1 MKALAKVSLV
11 VCVLLGSS
19 GCESGFQAMESTEHG
34 VVFSALPP
42 FLGGGVRGKILP
54 PSAKEFIL
62 PWETLYRMDTGVQ
75 SVSWGA
81 VGHGDVKAIE
91 DFVQTRALD
100 GNEVNLSMTVRFRV
114 MPEKLPYIIQYVGKD
129 NERLSTLVSTVA
141 KADVRTHMNTLRT
154 EDFFNRSKLQ
164 IAVERV
170 RDALNARL
178 RPEGIEVESVLY
190 DSHLFAR
197 RLADGTLD
205 TSYQDQINATERKK
219 QETLQELARN
229 ATVEEEMKQKYAAAE
244 GQFNQ
249 LKEGSDGELR
259 QARERGDAKFEAL
272 AKDAERVFRVGMA
285 EVDGMK
291 KSIEAMSGPGGA
303 ALLRLEVV
311 KALIASDPKFVVL
324 NSQGNSNGIDLN
336 RLDTNDLI
344 RQLGLFAAT
353 ADVSR
358 PSKDSGAEKAG
369 KGPISVGP
377 AVPEPR

>member
-1 MKALAKVSLV
+1 MRTFVKSVFAASL
-11 VCVLLGSS
+11 LFAT
-19 GCESGFQAMESTEHG
+19 GCDSGFQAMESTEHG

-42 FLGGGVRGKILP
+42 FLGGGVRNKILP

-62 PWETLYRMDTGVQ
+62 PWETLYRLDTGIQ

-81 VGHGDVKAIE
+81 VGRGDSKEIE

-100 GNEVNLSMTVRFRV
+100 GNEVNLSMTVRFRII
-114 MPEKLPYIIQYVGKD
+114 PEKLPYIIQYVGKD
-129 NERLSTLVSTVA
+129 NERVAKIVSTIA

-170 RDALNARL
+170 REALNARL

-244 GQFNQ
+244 GEFNQ
-249 LKEGSDGELR
+249 LKERADGELR
-259 QARERGDAKFEAL
+259 QAKERGDAKFEAL
-272 AKDAERVFRVGMA
+272 AKDAERVFHVGMA
-285 EVDGMK
+285 EVEGMK

-311 KALIASDPKFVVL
+311 KALIASNPKFVVL
-324 NSQGNSNGIDLN
+324 NSQGGANGVDLN
-336 RLDTNDLI
+336 KLDTNDLI
-344 RQLGLFAAT
+344 RQLGIFAAT
-353 ADVSR
+353 AEGMKPAVKGD
-358 PSKDSGAEKAG
+358 GAKP
-369 KGPISVGP
+369 PITVGP
-377 AVPEPR
+377 GNPE

>member
-1 MKALAKVSLV
+1 MRVFIRSVLASSL
-11 VCVLLGSS
+11 LLVA
-19 GCESGFQAMESTEHG
+19 GCDSGFQAMESTEHG

-42 FLGGGVRGKILP
+42 FLGGGVRNKILP

-62 PWETLYRMDTGVQ
+62 PWETLYRLDTGIQ

-81 VGHGDVKAIE
+81 VGRGDQKEIE

-100 GNEVNLSMTVRFRV
+100 GNEVNLSMTVRFRII
-114 MPEKLPYIIQYVGKD
+114 PEKLPYIIQYVGKD
-129 NERLSTLVSTVA
+129 NERVAKIVATIA

-170 RDALNARL
+170 REALNARL
-178 RPEGIEVESVLY
+178 RPEGVEVESVLY

-244 GQFNQ
+244 GEFNQ
-249 LKEGSDGELR
+249 LKERADGELR
-259 QARERGDAKFEAL
+259 QARERGDTKFAAL
-272 AKDAERVFRVGMA
+272 AKDAERVFHVGMA
-285 EVDGMK
+285 EVEGMK

-311 KALIASDPKFVVL
+311 KALIASNPKFVVL
-324 NSQGNSNGIDLN
+324 NSQGNANGVDLN
-336 RLDTNDLI
+336 KLDTNDLI

-353 ADVSR
+353 AEGLKPAV
-358 PSKDSGAEKAG
+358 
-369 KGPISVGP
+369 KGEGTKLPITVGP
-377 AVPEPR
+377 GSPE